1 MAEARKSD
9 FRPRWFRTLTPEA
22 EHELEDLPPT
32 GSIPWDWP
40 RINTRILTQ
49 DDGYRLSLR
58 SVSEVAILT
67 QNLADYAGYD
77 VVYGPNPN
85 FADLRLL
92 SDELTRFTKLM
103 CEPFEVGSF
112 SIPARFESEPVEIV
126 TDNGLQ
132 KYETQQIANRFAD
145 IVGAIESRRSS
156 LESPR

>member
-9 FRPRWFRTLTPEA
+9 FHPPWFRTLTPE
-22 EHELEDLPPT
+22 
-32 GSIPWDWP
+32 
-40 RINTRILTQ
+40 
-49 DDGYRLSLR
+49 
-58 SVSEVAILT
+58 
-67 QNLADYAGYD
+67 
-77 VVYGPNPN
+77 
-85 FADLRLL
+85 
-92 SDELTRFTKLM
+92 DELTRFTKLM

-145 IVGAIESRRSS
+145 ILGAIESRRSS